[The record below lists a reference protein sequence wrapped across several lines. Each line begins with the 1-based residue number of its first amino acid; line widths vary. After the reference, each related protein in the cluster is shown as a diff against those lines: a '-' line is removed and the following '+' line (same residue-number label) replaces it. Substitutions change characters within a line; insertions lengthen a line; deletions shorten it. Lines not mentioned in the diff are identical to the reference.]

1 MQVARNLS
9 VCVCVYFA
17 KKTMKTAKKSML
29 RCLGIH
35 VWHVDLFKERQG
47 L

>member
-1 MQVARNLS
+1 MQVARNLC

-17 KKTMKTAKKSML
+17 KKTMKAAKKSML
-29 RCLGIH
+29 GCLGIH
-35 VWHVDLFKERQG
+35 VWQVDLFKERQG